1 VNAETGASDGDIFI
15 KVTGKLERSD
25 RGVQII
31 ASSVESLELSDATNK
46 PKVVEVVMP
55 SSKLSRGRMEKLG
68 TVFSRFQGMDRVEI
82 LVRTSTGDSMRMAL
96 PAMVDA
102 RNPILIE
109 EVRTVLGR
117 EGQVVLV

>member
-1 VNAETGASDGDIFI
+1 
-15 KVTGKLERSD
+15 
-25 RGVQII
+25 
-31 ASSVESLELSDATNK
+31 
-46 PKVVEVVMP
+46 MP

-82 LVRTSTGDSMRMAL
+82 LVKTSTGDSMRMAL